1 MAKVYENI
9 HIYDGLDSE
18 AAVAPK
24 GTTLPEGIGPSV
36 TPFAEVGWISEDGIT
51 EEADASAETRRAWQ
65 GRKIVKRF
73 IPEADSTFTI
83 QCLEENAVVHG
94 LKTRGAT
101 VEVTGVAP
109 AQVAKT
115 VRDQETA
122 LDERVW
128 RLRSIADDGSEKVRV
143 FVGVHSLNGSI
154 QDSAGEMTIHEFQLS
169 PIGDVIEYTN
179 NAAVI
184 AGVTP

>member
-9 HIYDGLDSE
+9 HMYDGLDSE
-18 AAVAPK
+18 VAVAPK
-24 GTTLPEGIGPSV
+24 GTTLPEGIGPST
-36 TPFAEVGWISEDGIT
+36 TPFAEVGWISEDGIS
-51 EEADASAETRRAWQ
+51 EEADASVETRRAWQ

-73 IPEADSTFTI
+73 IPEADATFTI
-83 QCLEENAVVHG
+83 QCMEENAVTYG

-101 VEVTGVAP
+101 TTVTGVAP

-128 RLRSIADDGSEKVRV
+128 RLRSIADDGTEFVQV
-143 FVGVHSLNGSI
+143 FVGVHSLNGTI
-154 QDSAGEMTIHEFQLS
+154 QRQANEMTIYEYQLS
-169 PIGDVIEYTN
+169 PIGDVIEYTD
-179 NAAVI
+179 NAAI
-184 AGVTP
+184 LAVTP